1 MINIKNIF
9 VTTSISIFCG
19 VYSLYN
25 IIYYIQK
32 VEMKHHNHVENL
44 NKIID
49 DTYQK
54 YENIKHEYLKMKD
67 MIVTL
72 NNKIIVLEDEIN
84 RQTIYNEQ
92 KGFINKYSKINC
104 DYISSDTE
112 SLKLS
117 EFTDTDNDNIVC
129 DTLCKLNPDFP
140 SIPNKISSNSL
151 DTTFSDNF
159 FNSNDIPTKDY
170 DNNLNELNK
179 LNELNELNEFND
191 MKLDNSIGKSYV
203 FNSEESIKKLNEIF
217 NDIGITLSNSKTNL
231 NIETMSELDI
241 ITPPPSKNSSFC
253 SLENYPRKRSLS
265 VSEVNWMDITK
276 KFIFG

>member
-67 MIVTL
+67 MIVSL

-92 KGFINKYSKINC
+92 KGFINKYHKINC
-104 DYISSDTE
+104 DSISCDTE

-117 EFTDTDNDNIVC
+117 EFTEFTDTDNDNIVC

-159 FNSNDIPTKDY
+159 FNSNDIPTKEY
-170 DNNLNELNK
+170 DNNLNE
-179 LNELNELNEFND
+179 FND
-191 MKLDNSIGKSYV
+191 IGKSYV
-203 FNSEESIKKLNEIF
+203 FTSEESIKKLNEIF
-217 NDIGITLSNSKTNL
+217 NDIGITLSNINSNSNSKTNL

-253 SLENYPRKRSLS
+253 SLENNPRKRSLS
-265 VSEVNWMDITK
+265 VSEVNWVDITK
-276 KFIFG
+276 KFIF